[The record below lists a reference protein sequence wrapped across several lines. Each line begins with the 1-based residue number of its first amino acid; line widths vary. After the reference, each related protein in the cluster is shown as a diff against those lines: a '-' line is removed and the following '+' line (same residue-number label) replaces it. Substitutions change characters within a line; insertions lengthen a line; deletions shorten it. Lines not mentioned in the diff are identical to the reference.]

1 MDFNDSEQ
9 LFLEKIEETQVTPF
23 DLEEEEIE
31 IFQELHDRGVVEA
44 NMNGVIYQVDD
55 SDEDSVN
62 QETQRRSMAYT
73 QNDRVEARKKAADS
87 LEEIR
92 QLRVDHKY
100 LQSLLENAETSW
112 DYAEQ
117 EDSVKDAIKLYQLVD
132 SALTLSNK
140 LINNVEEHNAQF
152 V

>member
-1 MDFNDSEQ
+1 MNEREQ
-9 LFLEKIEETQVTPF
+9 SFLEKIKDVDVTPF
-23 DLEEEEIE
+23 QLEDEEIE
-31 IFQELHDRGVVEA
+31 IFQELHDRGIVEA
-44 NMNGVIYQVDD
+44 NMNGVIYKVDD
-55 SDEDSVN
+55 SDENPVN
-62 QETQRRSMAYT
+62 HETQRRSMTYT

-112 DYAEQ
+112 SYAEQ
-117 EDSVKDAIKLYQLVD
+117 ENSVKDAIKLYQLVD
-132 SALTLSNK
+132 SALTLSYK